1 MKPLFNIPIKTLL
14 FVIIALL
21 ILNAF
26 ILLSGGIWHI
36 TKGESYAKSDII
48 YKINKI
54 TGTTYGISVDEQWLI
69 NLEPLKEEKEKL
81 SPEEWLKQHRD
92 TEKGK

>member
-1 MKPLFNIPIKTLL
+1 MRPLLVIPIKTLL

-26 ILLSGGIWHI
+26 ILLFGGIWHI
-36 TKGESYAKSDII
+36 TKGESYAKPDII

-54 TGTTYGISVDEQWLI
+54 TGTTYGISIDRQWLI
-69 NLEPLKEEKEKL
+69 NLGPLKEEKEQL

-92 TEKGK
+92 KEKGK